1 MNEQDPNPLDTL
13 STLHSQTDAMLLLM
27 LVYLEQ
33 AREGGEQ
40 INSIALENY
49 VGQMKSNMEQAE
61 QATMRLVEMRLGK
74 P

>member
-1 MNEQDPNPLDTL
+1 MNEQDLNPLDTL

-61 QATMRLVEMRLGK
+61 RATMKLVDMKLGK

>member
-1 MNEQDPNPLDTL
+1 MNEQDTNPLDAL
-13 STLHSQTDAMLLLM
+13 STLHSQTNAMLLMM

-49 VGQMKSNMEQAE
+49 VGQMKANMEQAE
-61 QATMRLVEMRLGK
+61 KETWKLIK
-74 P
+74 W